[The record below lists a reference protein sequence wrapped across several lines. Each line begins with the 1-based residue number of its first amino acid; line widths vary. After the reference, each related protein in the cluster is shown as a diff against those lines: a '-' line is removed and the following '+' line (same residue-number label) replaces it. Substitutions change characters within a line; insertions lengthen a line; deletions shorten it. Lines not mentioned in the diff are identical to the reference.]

1 MKHFSINQFSCQY
14 WCGMPNVVKENLEAL
29 VVNILDPVYEK
40 FSKLLG
46 LDELPEERRK
56 SPIKI
61 NAGYIC
67 RKHLAE
73 LGLSNRLQFDKGEA
87 ADISAESMYYQN
99 MKEWREANR
108 LLAGLVVKNGK
119 FDTICLMN
127 VDENKLN
134 PLWLHVTHSRL
145 MNRGKVMKKI
155 QGQKDFVDLTMEEIE
170 SLISC

>member
-46 LDELPEERRK
+46 FDELPEERRK

-108 LLAGLVVKNGK
+108 MLAGLVVKNGK
-119 FDTICLMN
+119 FDQLIIYPTF
-127 VDENKLN
+127 V
-134 PLWLHVTHSRL
+134 HVSYKKNGG
-145 MNRGKVMKKI
+145 NRKQVIDK
-155 QGQKDFVDLTMEEIE
+155 
-170 SLISC
+170 S